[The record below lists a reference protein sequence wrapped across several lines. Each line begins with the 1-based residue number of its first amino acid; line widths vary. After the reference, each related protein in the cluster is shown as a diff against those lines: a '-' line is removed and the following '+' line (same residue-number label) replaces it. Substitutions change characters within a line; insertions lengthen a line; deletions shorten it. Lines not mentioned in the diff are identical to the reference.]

1 MSPVEYTAI
10 KIGGIL
16 IEEPMTSATDLVTA
30 LVCYIAFFRLNQ
42 LNVQNKGFSYFKFYF
57 LFMALGTTCAA
68 FFSHAIL
75 YWSGFNWKTLGWTL
89 SAIGVFH
96 IENAALMYFQ
106 QETQSKWLDKLSF
119 VFKVQLIFF
128 LLCLIYPLTRRFE
141 VVQINSTL
149 GIIGVTFPIFV
160 YLYFK
165 TKKIAYQK
173 IIIAFCMSIVTGLIF
188 NAEITL
194 HKYFNY
200 HDLSHLLMAFSSLLL
215 YFGALELAKQKSLN
229 KQFEVF

>member
-1 MSPVEYTAI
+1 MSPVKYTSVEI
-10 KIGGIL
+10 LGIL
-16 IEEPMTSATDLVTA
+16 IEEPMTAATDLITA
-30 LVCYIAFFRLNQ
+30 LVCYIAFFRLHQ
-42 LNVQNKGFSYFKFYF
+42 LSVSQKGFTYFKFYF

-75 YWSGFNWKTLGWTL
+75 YWSGFNWKILGWTL
-89 SAIGVFH
+89 SAIGIFN
-96 IENAALMYFQ
+96 IENSALLYFQ
-106 QETQSKWLDKLSF
+106 QETQSKRLDKLSF

-141 VVQINSTL
+141 IVQINSTL
-149 GIIGVTFPIFV
+149 GIIGATFPIFV

-165 TKKIAYQK
+165 TKRIAYQK

-215 YFGALELAKQKSLN
+215 YFGGLELAKQDRLTKA
-229 KQFEVF
+229 FEAF